1 MFQLYIST
9 AVICLTAVL
18 FLESLFPLHA
28 TPVPLRRWLRN
39 LGLSALS
46 LGVTMLS
53 PLLFWLLLRVLH
65 VAPGNGW
72 FTLRNFPAWSQW
84 LATFLILDAIA
95 YALHRLSHA
104 VPWLWRLHAVH
115 HSDIELDAT
124 TTHRHHPLES
134 LVATFVNLPLLLI
147 LAPPPAA
154 VFAYSLLVLVVST
167 ASHGNLRLP
176 AALDKAL
183 RLLVVTP
190 AFHRVHHSAL
200 RAQTDSNYA
209 TVFALFDHVLG
220 STSAIAD
227 DGGRRLRIG
236 LETQRDAA
244 SQSLAAMLLAPF
256 RFDGRGGNGN

>member
-1 MFQLYIST
+1 MIQLYLSA

-18 FLESLFPLHA
+18 FLESLFPLRA
-28 TPVPLRRWLRN
+28 TPVPLWRWLRN

-46 LGVTMLS
+46 LGVTVLS
-53 PLLFWLLLRVLH
+53 PLLFWLLLRVLQ
-65 VAPGNGW
+65 VAPGDGW
-72 FTLRNFPAWSQW
+72 FAHWNLPAWGRW
-84 LATFLILDAIA
+84 LATFALMDAIA

-104 VPWLWRLHAVH
+104 WPWLWRLHAVH

-134 LVATFVNLPLLLI
+134 LVAAVATLPVLLV

-154 VFAYSLLVLVVST
+154 VFAYSLLALAVST

-176 AALDKAL
+176 AALDNVL

-209 TVFALFDHVLG
+209 TVFALFDYLLRSNG
-220 STSAIAD
+220 AIPD
-227 DGGRRLRIG
+227 DGGRQLTIG
-236 LETQRDAA
+236 LETLRDAP
-244 SQSLAAMLLAPF
+244 SQTLAAMLLTPF
-256 RFDGRGGNGN
+256 RYGGRSGS

>member
-1 MFQLYIST
+1 MIQLYLST

-18 FLESLFPLHA
+18 FLESVFPLRA

-46 LGVTMLS
+46 LGTILLS
-53 PLLFWLLLRVLH
+53 PLLFWMLLRLLKL
-65 VAPGNGW
+65 APGDGW
-72 FTLRNFPAWSQW
+72 FAHWNMPAWGQW
-84 LATFLILDAIA
+84 LATFVLMDAIA

-104 VPWLWRLHAVH
+104 WPWLWRLHAVH

-134 LVATFVNLPLLLI
+134 LVAAFVSLPVLLV

-154 VFAYSLLVLVVST
+154 VFAYSLLAVAVST
-167 ASHGNLRLP
+167 VSHGNLRLP

-183 RLLVVTP
+183 RLVLVTP
-190 AFHRVHHSAL
+190 AFHRLHHSAL

-209 TVFALFDHVLG
+209 TVFPLFDYLLR
-220 STSAIAD
+220 SASAVPD
-227 DGGRRLRIG
+227 DGGRQLRIG

-244 SQSLAAMLLAPF
+244 SQSLVAMLLAPF
-256 RFDGRGGNGN
+256 RRGSRRGERN

>member
-1 MFQLYIST
+1 MIQLYLST

-18 FLESLFPLHA
+18 FLESVFPLRA

-46 LGVTMLS
+46 LGTILLS
-53 PLLFWLLLRVLH
+53 PLLFWMLLRLLKL
-65 VAPGNGW
+65 APGDGW
-72 FTLRNFPAWSQW
+72 FAHWNMPAWGQW
-84 LATFLILDAIA
+84 LATFVLMDATA

-104 VPWLWRLHAVH
+104 WSWLWRLHAVH

-134 LVATFVNLPLLLI
+134 LVAAFVNLPVLLV

-154 VFAYSLLVLVVST
+154 VFAYSLLAVAVST
-167 ASHGNLRLP
+167 VSHGNLRLP

-183 RLLVVTP
+183 RLVLVTP
-190 AFHRVHHSAL
+190 AFHRLHHSAL

-209 TVFALFDHVLG
+209 TVFPLFDYLLR
-220 STSAIAD
+220 SASAVPD
-227 DGGRRLRIG
+227 DGGRQLRIG

-256 RFDGRGGNGN
+256 RRGSRRGERN

>member
-1 MFQLYIST
+1 MIQLYLST

-18 FLESLFPLHA
+18 FLESLFPLLA
-28 TPVPLRRWLRN
+28 APVPLRRWMRN

-46 LGVTMLS
+46 LGVTLLAPS
-53 PLLFWLLLRVLH
+53 LFWLALRLLY

-72 FTLRNFPAWSQW
+72 FTLWNFPVWGQW
-84 LATFLILDAIA
+84 LATLALMDAIA

-134 LVATFVNLPLLLI
+134 LVAAFVTLPVLLI
-147 LAPPPAA
+147 LAPPPQA
-154 VFAYSLLVLVVST
+154 VFAYSLLAAVVST
-167 ASHGNLRLP
+167 AAHGNLRLP
-176 AALDKAL
+176 AALDKVL

-190 AFHRVHHSAL
+190 AFHRLHHSAL

-209 TVFALFDHVLG
+209 TVFPLFDYVLG
-220 STSAIAD
+220 STSAMAD
-227 DGGRRLRIG
+227 DGGRRLKIG

-256 RFDGRGGNGN
+256 RFGGRRSNGN

>member
-1 MFQLYIST
+1 MIQLYLST

-18 FLESLFPLHA
+18 FLESLFPLRT

-46 LGVTMLS
+46 LGVTVLS
-53 PLLFWLLLRVLH
+53 PLLFWLLLRLLQ
-65 VAPGNGW
+65 VAPGDGW
-72 FTLRNFPAWSQW
+72 FAHWDIPPWGQW
-84 LATFLILDAIA
+84 LATFVLMDAIA

-104 VPWLWRLHAVH
+104 WPWLWRLHAVH

-124 TTHRHHPLES
+124 TAHRHHPLEA
-134 LVATFVNLPLLLI
+134 LVGAFVTLPLLLL

-154 VFAYSLLVLVVST
+154 VFAYSLLAVAVST
-167 ASHGNLRLP
+167 VSHGNLRLP
-176 AALDKAL
+176 PALDKAL
-183 RLLVVTP
+183 RLVLVTP
-190 AFHRVHHSAL
+190 AFHRLHHSAM
-200 RAQTDSNYA
+200 RSQTDSNYA
-209 TVFALFDHVLG
+209 TVFPLFDYLLR
-220 STSAIAD
+220 SAGAIPA

-256 RFDGRGGNGN
+256 RRGVRRSERN

>member
-1 MFQLYIST
+1 MTQLYLSA

-46 LGVTMLS
+46 LGVTVLA
-53 PLLFWLLLRVLH
+53 PLLFWLLLRVLQ
-65 VAPGNGW
+65 VAPGDGW
-72 FTLRNFPAWSQW
+72 FAHWNIPAWGQW
-84 LATFLILDAIA
+84 LATLLLMEAIA

-104 VPWLWRLHAVH
+104 WPWLWRLHAVH

-134 LVATFVNLPLLLI
+134 LVAAFVTLPVLLVLV
-147 LAPPPAA
+147 PPPAA
-154 VFAYSLLVLVVST
+154 VFAYSLLALAVST
-167 ASHGNLRLP
+167 VSHGNLRLP
-176 AALDKAL
+176 TALDKAL

-190 AFHRVHHSAL
+190 AFHRLHHSAL

-209 TVFALFDHVLG
+209 TVFPLFDYVLG
-220 STSAIAD
+220 STSAMAD
-227 DGGRRLRIG
+227 DGGRRLKIG

-256 RFDGRGGNGN
+256 RFGGRGSNGN

>member
-1 MFQLYIST
+1 MTQLYLST

-18 FLESLFPLHA
+18 FLESVFPLRA
-28 TPVPLRRWLRN
+28 APVPLRRWLRN

-46 LGVTMLS
+46 LGVTVLS
-53 PLLFWLLLRVLH
+53 PLLFWLLLRVLR
-65 VAPGNGW
+65 VAPGDGGFAHWNMPTW
-72 FTLRNFPAWSQW
+72 FEW
-84 LATFLILDAIA
+84 LATFLLMDAIA

-104 VPWLWRLHAVH
+104 WPWLWRLHAVH

-124 TTHRHHPLES
+124 TTHRHHPLEA
-134 LVATFVNLPLLLI
+134 LVGAFVTLPVLLV

-154 VFAYSLLVLVVST
+154 VFAYSLLAVAVST
-167 ASHGNLRLP
+167 VSHGNLHLSP
-176 AALDKAL
+176 VLDRAL
-183 RLLVVTP
+183 RPVVVTP

-209 TVFALFDHVLG
+209 TVFPLFDYLLR
-220 STSAIAD
+220 SAGTIPA
-227 DGGRRLRIG
+227 DGGRRLKIG

-256 RFDGRGGNGN
+256 HRGVRRGEGN